1 MSLISQLGQVV
12 QQSLALTADQ
22 VENSRNLEFAA
33 KSIAPYVRA
42 TAEAQAQ
49 VPTLTVTKASS
60 MAAIEAKQA
69 ETMVK
74 LEEQLSESDIEAGK
88 QNLANVITAVSSI
101 DAATVEAINGF
112 FTAADNKV
120 TDIREQVGTI
130 ADFNGG
136 FNDQVGGQEA

>member
-12 QQSLALTADQ
+12 QQSLALTVDQ

-33 KSIAPYVRA
+33 KSIAPYLEA
-42 TAEAQAQ
+42 TAEAQAE
-49 VPTLTVTKASS
+49 VPSLTFEKVKSE
-60 MAAIEAKQA
+60 AAIEAIQA

-88 QNLANVITAVSSI
+88 QNLANVVTAVSSI